1 MLTIRHAKADLEE
14 MEWDLAVDLLGRGD
28 PNLWAI

>member
-14 MEWDLAVDLLGRGD
+14 MEWDLAVDLLGRGRS
-28 PNLWAI
+28 